1 MTRPARTGLLAVLAV
16 LGCSSLG
23 DPGEPV
29 AIEFLVPDPA
39 WVEVGDTIVLRA
51 RLLDQGGDSVDSDQ
65 LRWRTPDSTVAVD
78 SLTGAFTGLNPL
90 PTGGRVQP
98 VAGSLVGPIVN
109 FSVLAHADTLMVPSA
124 AESLFV
130 AAADSQSTA
139 LGALIAKFDA
149 TGLANRTMIIRLV
162 TPLDGSVVL
171 EGPLARD
178 TVGVLADTTLTL
190 GAGAIGTTGIHVTVR
205 GTRPDSAVVEFEG
218 RHISDA
224 PIAGSGQRIK
234 IFFE

>member
-1 MTRPARTGLLAVLAV
+1 VKRAGRTGLLAALAV

-23 DPGEPV
+23 EPGEPV
-29 AIEFLVPDPA
+29 AIEFLVPSPS
-39 WVEVGDTIVLRA
+39 WVEVGDTITLRA
-51 RLLDQGGDSVDSDQ
+51 RLLDQGGDSVDSGE
-65 LRWRTPDSTVAVD
+65 LRWRTPDTTVGVD
-78 SLTGAFTGLNPL
+78 SITGVFTGLFAVG
-90 PTGGRVQP
+90 TGGRVQP
-98 VAGSLVGPIVN
+98 TAGSLVGPIVT
-109 FSVLAHADTLMVPSA
+109 FSVLAHADTLMVPAA
-124 AESLFV
+124 AETLTV
-130 AAADSQSTA
+130 AAADSESTA
-139 LGALIAKFDA
+139 LGAMIAKFDA

-171 EGPLARD
+171 EGPLIPA
-178 TVGVLADTTLTL
+178 TANVLADTTLTL
-190 GAGAIGTTGIHVTVR
+190 SVGSIGTTGFHVTVR